1 MSNECNLLDQML
13 LDFQY
18 IDFNFDEE
26 FSGSDSESDSD
37 DINANYRERINRM
50 NPYYS
55 SRMDIF
61 FTYFH
66 DDQLI
71 QTFRFN
77 RVGIQYITGIANDLT

>member
-55 SRMDIF
+55 VVIRAAGVEN
-61 FTYFH
+61 TVYY
-66 DDQLI
+66 L
-71 QTFRFN
+71 
-77 RVGIQYITGIANDLT
+77 